1 MALSGRQPDLAF
13 SNIRRSHSQG
23 ELPGEKATNAQV
35 WRQEGLRR
43 APGTERGQERT
54 WWGAGPGEPFKKG
67 NVLETAMLSC
77 RQVLQLGVDM
87 LQDEWLLWVGR
98 GRVETRHQSGDP

>member
-1 MALSGRQPDLAF
+1 MRKQQM
-13 SNIRRSHSQG
+13 RRCGDRKGFVVLQ
-23 ELPGEKATNAQV
+23 ELKEDKNGPG
-35 WRQEGLRR
+35 G
-43 APGTERGQERT
+43 
-54 WWGAGPGEPFKKG
+54 GAGPGEPFKKG